1 MVTNS
6 YRAYPEIIKEFDM
19 IQQRCVFHMMYNVGQ
34 TVYPTINKDNKKKQ
48 KQIQQTRQIKQTT
61 KIKKIRKE

>member
-1 MVTNS
+1 
-6 YRAYPEIIKEFDM
+6 M
-19 IQQRCVFHMMYNVGQ
+19 IQQRYVFHMIYTVSQ